1 MLKKAVLIAILFSL
15 PFLGISQ
22 QDSTD
27 ITFVPLPAVFFTP
40 ETSWG
45 FGGAAFLSWR
55 FKGNDVSTR
64 PSQIQVAAAYTLEDQ
79 ILLYIPFQLWFK
91 DEEYSVFGE
100 LGWYRYNYFF
110 FGIGNSQPS
119 DFRELYG
126 VDFPR
131 VRLTGIKE
139 IRENIYLG
147 GRFIMDD
154 FEITELDPEGQLAN
168 LPITGNQ
175 GGLNTGIGAA
185 FIYDSRDNYIETFK
199 GWYTE
204 LTLDVHGGYIGS
216 DFDYSRLRLD
226 VRKFFEISKKDHLAT
241 RFFSESI
248 FGGAAPFISQ
258 ALLGG
263 PGRMRGFYLGRYR
276 DDSSMIVQAEYRR
289 KLFWRLGLTVF
300 GAAGAV
306 DQSISDI
313 SVTNTRFTYGT
324 GLRLAINPEERINI
338 RFDVG
343 VGDEVNFYITIG
355 EAF

>member
-1 MLKKAVLIAILFSL
+1 MLKKAIVIFTMISFPFMGFS
-15 PFLGISQ
+15 Q
-22 QDSTD
+22 KDSTD
-27 ITFVPLPAVFFTP
+27 ITFLPFPIVFLTP

-55 FKGNDVSTR
+55 FKGNAAESR
-64 PSQIQVAAAYTLEDQ
+64 PSQFQIGGAYTLEDQ

-91 DEEYSVFGE
+91 NEEYSVFGE

-139 IRENIYLG
+139 VRENLYLG
-147 GRFIMDD
+147 GRFILDD

-185 FIYDSRDNYIETFK
+185 FIYDSRDNYIETYK

-204 LTLDVHGGYIGS
+204 LTFDIHGEYIGS
-216 DFDYSRLRLD
+216 DFDYSRVRLD

-248 FGGAAPFISQ
+248 FGGEAPFISQ

-263 PGRMRGFYLGRYR
+263 TQTMRGFYLGRYR
-276 DDSSMIVQAEYRR
+276 DNSSMVVQAEYRR

-300 GAAGAV
+300 GAVGAV
-306 DQSISDI
+306 DQSLLDI
-313 SVTNTRFTYGT
+313 SVVNTRFTYGT
-324 GLRLAINPEERINI
+324 GLRLAINPEDRINI
-338 RFDVG
+338 RFDMG
-343 VGDEVNFYITIG
+343 VGEDVNFYITIG